1 MSLLQFMLTGSP
13 GYSKAV
19 PQKKVMSVFP
29 PLPPELSISWE
40 EQDSLVFQDVSVRD
54 LCERKWISFMCSVN
68 ICIKGNLYHH
78 RGGRAVMCLNAATKA
93 ITHDKFSTD
102 RGSHRCCET
111 FRLTL
116 GTCQP
121 YLSSVLTRSMPH
133 RQCVYTSWYQKRQ
146 TLQQTFHR
154 NCFLQSDHCIG
165 ILWRSE
171 TWKIKINRHKEINNW
186 QFISPQLFNSGF
198 LLTFLFVFLLP

>member
-19 PQKKVMSVFP
+19 PQKKAMSVFP

-78 RGGRAVMCLNAATKA
+78 RGGGQWCVLMLPLRQSPMTNSPQTEEVTDAVKLSGWLWELVNPTCHQCWQGPCHTDSVCTPAGTKK
-93 ITHDKFSTD
+93 DKLFNK
-102 RGSHRCCET
+102 H
-111 FRLTL
+111 F
-116 GTCQP
+116 
-121 YLSSVLTRSMPH
+121 
-133 RQCVYTSWYQKRQ
+133 
-146 TLQQTFHR
+146 
-154 NCFLQSDHCIG
+154 IG
-165 ILWRSE
+165 IASCNPIIALESYGGTKLE
-171 TWKIKINRHKEINNW
+171 KLK
-186 QFISPQLFNSGF
+186 
-198 LLTFLFVFLLP
+198 